1 MKAKMLSNIIFSILA
16 VVYISHSKQIKVP
29 EVVFPI
35 EIQAKKLETKPKLE
49 PPDKISYDEKIQ
61 IVVFTKKLPPY
72 PPYDVPPPLGSM
84 KKPKTVLGL
93 PIHKKY
99 LADAIE
105 LYDKKDYIF
114 AESVLKK
121 LISKYPDTPEAAR
134 GLYFLG
140 MVYYQLKD
148 EEKSKKY
155 FELSCESKYDHENKK
170 EACLSAVILNLK
182 TGDFSRAEK
191 YYNMLRTPEYEVDL
205 KFWEAIVDILNGRE
219 KQALSKL
226 NNINCT
232 DLEIRTVPYCIYTK
246 SYINLN
252 TGNYKKSLEYALK
265 YLEDVQREEE
275 EARVLGKVK
284 TFPYKKHIILIA
296 GYDYL
301 NLNQYDK
308 AQEFFGLFLAEY
320 GTADILANYAL
331 YGLGLVALHTGKTK
345 DVLKYAGSLETRD
358 KELAQNLYL
367 QLANLYVEQNKFE
380 QALVVLHKA
389 LGVAPGFKEYIKKK
403 IAVNAYN
410 TGRYQHA
417 INIIKSIEDPV
428 FKLYGGYAAYKL
440 KKYDLAEKFF
450 KEAFNKGNDQI
461 KIKALKYLAEI
472 YYWSNKDPEFLAVI
486 KLLKKYD
493 PVYASNLLGWH
504 YFKKEDYKRAY
515 RYFKDTYMKAVSAFN
530 AGMIDK
536 AYALIKNKTDRKS
549 LFLKAYIYLKQNKLD
564 ERRDILKALSNGDDE
579 IAVQAAYLY
588 AYSFFSEGKYW
599 QAIKEFKKFVKR
611 YKNHPLARKAILRI
625 ADSYYNVG
633 KIEKARR
640 IYEQF
645 LKKYANSPEAVD
657 AAYQLTVL
665 EMKSSTGNVEKQI
678 ENFIKK
684 YPDYPFVDLLKL
696 QLAEIYLEKGKYEK
710 AEKIYKELIAKN
722 SKDREFALYKLG
734 YLYYKQGKVEKAKQT
749 LQSYISKHPEG
760 NFIISVKELLAK
772 IYEEEGNVDKAIA
785 YYKQLPKTD
794 TNIYKIASLL
804 FKTGRYEEAYEYF
817 LELYSKYPKMRN
829 DIAYFLG
836 KIAFELGKY
845 GEALKYLQEAT
856 QATDYRHAAESYYLI
871 AKILKDKKDL
881 EGALN
886 NLLNVIYLYPE
897 AKDLVKIARI
907 EASDILREQN
917 KKYEAS
923 CMLKPLLNDEDENI
937 VDMVLIRLKD
947 LPKCVD

>member
-1 MKAKMLSNIIFSILA
+1 MRIYKSLLALLTLSILTA
-16 VVYISHSKQIKVP
+16 SAKQIKVP
-29 EVVFPI
+29 EVIFPI
-35 EIQAKKLETKPKLE
+35 EIQAKKLETKPKLQ
-49 PPDKISYDEKIQ
+49 PPDKIQYDEKIH
-61 IVVFTKKLPPY
+61 IVIFTKKLPPY

-93 PIHKKY
+93 PLHKKY

-114 AESVLKK
+114 AESTLKK
-121 LISKYPDTPEAAR
+121 LITKYPNTPEAAR

-148 EEKSKKY
+148 EEKARKY
-155 FELSCESKYDHENKK
+155 FELSCETKYDHENKK
-170 EACLSAVILNLK
+170 EACLSAVILNLR
-182 TGDFSRAEK
+182 TGNFSRAEK
-191 YYNMLRTPEYEVDL
+191 YYNMLRTPEYEIDL
-205 KFWEAIVDILNGRE
+205 KFWEAIVDILNNRE
-219 KQALSKL
+219 KEALQKL
-226 NNINCT
+226 QKINCT

-246 SYINLN
+246 AYINLN
-252 TGNYKKSLEYALK
+252 TGNYEKSLEYALK
-265 YLEDVQREEE
+265 YLEDVKREEE
-275 EARVLGKVK
+275 EARILGKVK
-284 TFPYKKHIILIA
+284 SFPYKKHIILIT

-301 NLNQYDK
+301 NLGKLDE
-308 AQEFFGLFLAEY
+308 AQEYFGLFLAEY

-331 YGLGLVALHTGKTK
+331 YGLGLVALKKEKTR

-367 QLANLYVEQNKFE
+367 QLANLYVEKKQFE
-380 QALVVLHKA
+380 KALVILHKA
-389 LGVAPGFKEYIKKK
+389 LGIAPGLKDYIKKK

-410 TGRYQHA
+410 SGKYQHA
-417 INIIKSIEDPV
+417 LNIIKSIKDPL

-440 KKYDLAEKFF
+440 KKYDIAEKFF
-450 KEAFNKGNDQI
+450 KEAFEKGNDPI
-461 KIKALKYLAEI
+461 KVEALKYLAEI
-472 YYWSNKDPEFLAVI
+472 YYWSNKDPQFLAVV
-486 KLLKKYD
+486 KLLKRYE
-493 PVYASNLLGWH
+493 PEYASNLLGWY

-515 RYFKDTYMKAVSAFN
+515 KYFKDPYMKAVSAFN
-530 AGMIDK
+530 AGMIEK
-536 AYALIKNKTDRKS
+536 AYEIVKDKKDRKS

-564 ERRDILKALSNGDDE
+564 ERRDILKQLAQGDDE

-599 QAIKEFKKFVKR
+599 QAIKEFKKFVKK
-611 YKNHPLARKAILRI
+611 YKKHPLARKAILRI

-633 KIEKARR
+633 KIEKARK

-645 LKKYANSPEAVD
+645 LKKFANSPEAVD

-665 EMKSSTGNVEKQI
+665 EMKSSSGNVEKQI

-696 QLAEIYLEKGKYEK
+696 QLAEIYIEKGKFDK
-710 AEKIYKELIAKN
+710 AEKIYQELIEKN
-722 SKDREFALYKLG
+722 SKDKEFALYKLG
-734 YLYYKQGKVEKAKQT
+734 YLYYKKGEIEKAKST
-749 LQSYISKHPEG
+749 LLRYISTFPKG
-760 NFIISVKELLAK
+760 NFVIPAKELLAK
-772 IYEEEGNVDKAIA
+772 IYEEEGDIDKAVA

-794 TNIYKIASLL
+794 THIYKIATLL
-804 FKTGRYEEAYEYF
+804 FKAGRYKEAYEYF

-836 KIAFELGKY
+836 KISFKLGEYDK
-845 GEALKYLQEAT
+845 ALEYLQEAT
-856 QATDYRHAAESYYLI
+856 QATDYRHAAESYYLL
-871 AKILKDKKDL
+871 AQILKKKGDL

-886 NLLNVIYLYPE
+886 NFLNVIYLYPE
-897 AKDLVKIARI
+897 AKELVKIARI
-907 EASDILREQN
+907 EASDILSQQN

-923 CMLKPLLNDEDENI
+923 CMLKPLLNDENQKI
-937 VDMVLIRLKD
+937 VEMVLVRLKD